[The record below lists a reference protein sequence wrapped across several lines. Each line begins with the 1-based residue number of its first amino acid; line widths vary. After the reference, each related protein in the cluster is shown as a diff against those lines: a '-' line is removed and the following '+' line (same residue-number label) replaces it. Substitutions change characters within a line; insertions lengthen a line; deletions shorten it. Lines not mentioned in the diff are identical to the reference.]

1 MPCPRCDFENDPAGP
16 YCQQCGTYL
25 QPFTPAPQ
33 PQAGFPIPPPAPL
46 EYSTPP
52 FISAGM
58 HAELFSSQQMA
69 SSRPHMTVFRVIRS
83 IVYFI
88 ATFIAAFGLIG
99 SIGTVSGESDSGAVL
114 ATFSGLGLLVAGVII
129 FVSMRHRIPQLRI
142 AHFLWGILGV
152 TVGMFLALFFVVSD
166 AANTDLS
173 ISYIFLIYGVVVAA
187 TSLW

>member
-1 MPCPRCDFENDPAGP
+1 MRTTETCFLRKDCWKDEKMPCPRCDFENDPAGP

-69 SSRPHMTVFRVIRS
+69 SSRPHMRFS
-83 IVYFI
+83 ES
-88 ATFIAAFGLIG
+88 FG
-99 SIGTVSGESDSGAVL
+99 
-114 ATFSGLGLLVAGVII
+114 
-129 FVSMRHRIPQLRI
+129 
-142 AHFLWGILGV
+142 
-152 TVGMFLALFFVVSD
+152 ALC
-166 AANTDLS
+166 TL
-173 ISYIFLIYGVVVAA
+173 
-187 TSLW
+187 

>member
-1 MPCPRCDFENDPAGP
+1 MRCPRCDFENDPAGI

-25 QPFTPAPQ
+25 QTSTSSPQ

-46 EYSTPP
+46 EYGTPP

-58 HAELFSSQQMA
+58 HSALFSPQQMVP
-69 SSRPHMTVFRVIRS
+69 SRSRMTVFRVIRS

-99 SIGTVSGESDSGAVL
+99 LIAAVLGESGSGAVL
-114 ATFSGLGLLVAGVII
+114 ATFSGLGLLVVGVII
-129 FVSMRHRIPQLRI
+129 FVNMRHRIPQLRV

-152 TVGMFLALFFVVSD
+152 TVGMFMVLFFVVSD

-173 ISYIFLIYGVVVAA
+173 FSYIFLIYGVVLAA